1 MKQTLASIYYFYIDG
16 FRNMTVGKILWTII
30 LIKLFIMFFIIKPLF
45 FSPSSTNKPQIE
57 QEQSEY
63 IYKELLNRGR

>member
-1 MKQTLASIYYFYIDG
+1 MKQVLASIYNFYIDG

-45 FSPSSTNKPQIE
+45 YSPATANNSETGQDR
-57 QEQSEY
+57 QENVYE
-63 IYKELLNRGR
+63 ELLNRGR